1 MVKESSVSVQTKTP
15 EVTRSPIPRWGGAAV
30 ALAVAAAAGFVWWIG
45 YQLTVLPPLPARLQ
59 ADAVTGYVSVLAD
72 LVARLSGVW
81 TLGAVLGVILFTAPN
96 PGMTLSDEGRRLARY
111 AHRGAQLWFW
121 SSLLLTFA
129 NTAFVN
135 GVPMGYTFRPDAW
148 WYFQLA
154 SPSGLAWLFS
164 AIVAGGIAILGM
176 IGRNY
181 AAFAIA
187 YTLGLLAETF
197 VATTGN
203 VTVGVNHDWA
213 TDAAMAVSFTIIP
226 LATAAVAVF
235 LRGTAGGRDATASR
249 VRRYHRLVLPLVA
262 VAAVFHLL
270 IAWQELAGES
280 PFSVFFGLPTI
291 GFFVCFALLGVSWVV
306 RQASGRLTWAS
317 VLPDVVVF
325 VAYLAL
331 RSAANHVAPP
341 RFLDPENFLTQIN
354 YLGYLVDIPATAGRL
369 FGLGRPNLLW
379 VLLTLVAM
387 VGYLVGLAKL
397 RQRGERWHISR
408 TLPWFGGW
416 FVVGYI
422 AVTGLWEYSTAVY
435 SWHMVVHMTV
445 NMLVPALCV
454 LGAPFTLLQTASK
467 RRDGEGQ
474 LPGLRELSIA
484 VEDYR
489 PFQLVTSPP
498 VLWLNYV
505 ASLFVVYFTPLFPW
519 LMKYHWAHQLML
531 VYFMVTGY
539 LFFNLVIGHDKS
551 SWNMPHLVKLAL
563 MISIMP
569 FHAIFAVGIL
579 SSESIIGEMFYKTLE
594 VSWVGDLMA
603 DQNVAGQA
611 TWLLGEI
618 PLFVAVIALSVQWF
632 QQDKVDARSFDD
644 AVGTDEDPAD
654 AYNEMLAQLAARDK
668 EIEQDRIRRDL
679 GLKS

>member
-1 MVKESSVSVQTKTP
+1 MSVQTKTP
-15 EVTRSPIPRWGGAAV
+15 EATRSTIPGWGKATV
-30 ALAVAAAAGFVWWIG
+30 VLAVGVAVVFAWWIG
-45 YQLTVLPPLPARLQ
+45 HQLTILPPLPARLQ
-59 ADAVTGYVSVLAD
+59 ADAVTGFVSVLAD

-81 TLGAVLGVILFTAPN
+81 TLGSVLAIILFTAPG
-96 PGMTLSDEGRRLARY
+96 PEMTLTEPGRRLARQ
-111 AHRGAQLWFW
+111 AMRGAQLWFW

-148 WYFQLA
+148 LYFQLA
-154 SPSGLAWLFS
+154 SPSGIAWAFS
-164 AIVAGGIAILGM
+164 AIVAAGIAVLGLV
-176 IGRNY
+176 GRFY
-181 AAFAIA
+181 AAFAIV
-187 YTLGLLAETF
+187 YVLGLLAETF

-203 VTVGVNHDWA
+203 VTVGVHHDWA
-213 TDAAMAVSFTIIP
+213 TDAAVAVSFAIIP

-235 LRGTAGGRDATASR
+235 LRGTAEGADATASR
-249 VRRYHRLVLPLVA
+249 VRRYHLLVLPLVA

-280 PFSVFFGLPTI
+280 PFATFFGIPTV
-291 GFFVCFALLGVSWVV
+291 GFFVCFAILIVLWAV
-306 RQASGRLTWAS
+306 RQVTGRLTWAF
-317 VLPDVVVF
+317 VVPDVVVF

-341 RFLDPENFLTQIN
+341 RFLDPDNFLTQIN
-354 YLGYLVDIPATAGRL
+354 YLGYLVEIPATAARL
-369 FGLGRPNLLW
+369 FGFGRPNLLW
-379 VLLTLVAM
+379 VLLTVFAM
-387 VGYLVGLAKL
+387 VAYLVGVAKIH
-397 RQRGERWHISR
+397 RRGGKWPIGR

-416 FVVGYI
+416 FVVGFI
-422 AVTGLWEYSTAVY
+422 AVTGFWEYSTAVY

-454 LGAPFTLLQTASK
+454 LGAPFTLLQTASAK
-467 RRDGEGQ
+467 RDAEGQ
-474 LPGLRELSIA
+474 LPGLRELSLA
-484 VEDYR
+484 VEEYR
-489 PFQLVTSPP
+489 PFQLAMSPP

-505 ASLFVVYFTPLFPW
+505 ASLFVVYFTPIFPW

-539 LFFNLVIGHDKS
+539 LFFNLVIGHDRQ

-579 SSESIIGEMFYKTLE
+579 SSQTIIGETFYRTLD
-594 VSWVGDLMA
+594 VTWVGDLMA
-603 DQNVAGQA
+603 DQSVAGQA
-611 TWLLGEI
+611 AWLLGEI

-644 AVGTDEDPAD
+644 AQGTSDDPVD
-654 AYNEMLAQLAARDK
+654 AYNEMLAQLAARDR
-668 EIEQDRIRRDL
+668 ELEQERIRRDL